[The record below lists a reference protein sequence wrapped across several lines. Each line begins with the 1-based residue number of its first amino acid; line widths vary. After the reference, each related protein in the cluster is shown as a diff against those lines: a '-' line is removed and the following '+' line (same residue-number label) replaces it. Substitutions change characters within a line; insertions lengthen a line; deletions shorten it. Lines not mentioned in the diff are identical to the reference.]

1 MSFSKVITVIPTFF
15 NEDKSID
22 YLSIHMHIVEQI
34 NNQIKT
40 IVVLGTTS
48 ETPTLSIEERI
59 NIATFVFDNFST
71 KLTIIVGLGG
81 NNTRE
86 MLNELYYLEN
96 YSHAIMISQPYYNKP
111 SQEGIYQ
118 HYKLLTESTRK
129 NIIIYNI
136 PSRCGVNIEPITI
149 KRICETC
156 PNIIAIKEASGNLEQ
171 MMQIIE
177 LCPPHVKLYSGD
189 DALIL
194 PVLSIGGFGV
204 ISVISNIIPKY
215 IINIIN
221 EFESNLLGSQLLFYK
236 IKPFIKFC
244 FVESNPVPLKYILSV
259 INNKPSLALV
269 RLPLVELT
277 QESKNK
283 YPMFAF

>member
-1 MSFSKVITVIPTFF
+1 MSLSKVITVIPTFF
-15 NEDKSID
+15 NEDESID
-22 YLSIHMHIVEQI
+22 YLSIHRHIVEQI

-40 IVVLGTTS
+40 IVILGTTS
-48 ETPTLSIEERI
+48 ETPTISIEERI
-59 NIATFVFDNFST
+59 SIATFVFDNFST
-71 KLTIIVGLGG
+71 NVTIVVGLGG

-86 MLNELYYLEN
+86 MLNELQYLEQRC
-96 YSHAIMISQPYYNKP
+96 HAIMISQPYYNKP
-111 SQEGIYQ
+111 SQEGIFQ

-171 MMQIIE
+171 MIQIIDS
-177 LCPPHVKLYSGD
+177 CPPHVKLYSGD
-189 DALIL
+189 DGLIL
-194 PVLSIGGFGV
+194 PVLSIGGVGV
-204 ISVISNIIPKY
+204 ISVVSNIVPKDV
-215 IINIIN
+215 INIIDN
-221 EFESNLLGSQLLFYK
+221 FESNLLCSQLSFYK
-236 IKPFIKFC
+236 IKPLIKFC
-244 FVESNPVPLKYILSV
+244 FVESNPVPLKYVMSI

-283 YPMFAF
+283 YPTFEF